1 MKLGIVVPWRARPTR
16 VKAFGLTV
24 NRLMDQFPNSTVY
37 YADKETKIFNVSG
50 SRNQGCL
57 SAIKD
62 GCDVLLVVDADTLL
76 DKKAIEK
83 AIAVVSK
90 EDYVCMPYTFY
101 NRLSEKVSTSL
112 LKGELSFEQLAVQGE
127 NSAWNHPGGAY
138 VMSSSTFLR
147 LNGWD
152 ERFVGWG
159 YEDDA
164 FSEAHI
170 KILGRGF
177 VRVDGFA
184 LTLHHEHRDQDY
196 IDVNSERYKHYVDS
210 PKKQVLGIIQGNMD
224 VE

>member
-1 MKLGIVVPWRARPTR
+1 MKLGIVIPWRPRPSR
-16 VKAFGLTV
+16 VKAFSLTV
-24 NRLMDQFPNSTVY
+24 NRLMDQFPDSTIY
-37 YADKETKIFNVSG
+37 YADKEAKIFNVSG

-62 GCDVLLVVDADTLL
+62 GCDMLLVVDADTLL
-76 DKKAIEK
+76 DKKAVEE
-83 AIAVVSK
+83 AIAVASK

-101 NRLSEKVSTSL
+101 NRLSEKSSTPL
-112 LKGELSFEQLAVQGE
+112 LNGKVSFEKLAVHGD

-138 VMSSSTFLR
+138 VMSSSTFLK

-164 FSEAHI
+164 FSEAHRRV
-170 KILGRGF
+170 LGRGF

-184 LTLHHEHRDQDY
+184 ITLHHEDRDQDY
-196 IDVNSERYKHYVDS
+196 IDVNSERYSQYVDS
-210 PKKQVLGIIQGNMD
+210 SNEQVLEIIQGNMN

>member
-16 VKAFGLTV
+16 VKAFGLAV

-37 YADKETKIFNVSG
+37 YADKEDEIFNVSG

-62 GCDVLLVVDADTLL
+62 GCDMLLVVDADTLL
-76 DKKAIEK
+76 DKKSIKNAIVEATK
-83 AIAVVSK
+83 NNC
-90 EDYVCMPYTFY
+90 VCMPFMFY
-101 NRLSEKVSTSL
+101 NPASEKVSTSL
-112 LKGELSFEQLAVQGE
+112 INGEIPFEKVAVRSDE
-127 NSAWNHPGGAY
+127 SAWNHPGGAY
-138 VMSSSTFLR
+138 VMSSSTFLL

-164 FSEAHI
+164 FAEAH
-170 KILGRGF
+170 KRVLGRGF
-177 VRVDGFA
+177 MRVEGYAVAMFHQD
-184 LTLHHEHRDQDY
+184 RDQEY
-196 IDVNSERYKHYVDS
+196 IDINSKRYRTYVDS
-210 PKKQVLGIIQGNMD
+210 SNEQVLEIIQGNMD